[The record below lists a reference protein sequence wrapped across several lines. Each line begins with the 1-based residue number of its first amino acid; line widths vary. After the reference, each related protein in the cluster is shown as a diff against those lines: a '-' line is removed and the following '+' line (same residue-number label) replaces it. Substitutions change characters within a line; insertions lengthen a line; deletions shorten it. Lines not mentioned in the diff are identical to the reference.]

1 MAGTRWRIE
10 ENIQAGK
17 GCAGLDEHQV
27 RTWTSWHRWTTLAM
41 LAHAF
46 LAVTAAR
53 QRAAHGDHSTPPT
66 DMETDRDRGDYFD
79 PSAGKVRLDEV
90 WPRWMGSR
98 TIDPATEI
106 QYESRWRL
114 HVEPVFGGGWSRA
127 FCRQRSRSGWLI
139 CSAPTGLRRRGAR
152 FWY

>member
-1 MAGTRWRIE
+1 MPLRRTTTGRDDGTRPTRWRIE

-53 QRAAHGDHSTPPT
+53 ERAAHGDHPTPPT
-66 DMETDRDRGDYFD
+66 D
-79 PSAGKVRLDEV
+79 DELI
-90 WPRWMGSR
+90 PL
-98 TIDPATEI
+98 TCNEI
-106 QYESRWRL
+106 RHLRAAITRPT
-114 HVEPVFGGGWSRA
+114 HEPQHTCRWSRFRRHHQHRA
-127 FCRQRSRSGWLI
+127 RLC
-139 CSAPTGLRRRGAR
+139 PYRRRQDHDLR
-152 FWY
+152 L